1 MSATRSAW
9 FHCFL
14 FKFPNRPARDSAQC
28 DILSPTPCFYFHFC
42 RWCWQQT
49 RNSWKFKFDFFFLY
63 NTAPFTSKTQ
73 IRCQLAG
80 GRSVGSLKCLLRKPP
95 ISNRFQLKS
104 KCHNIKCLFSVLK
117 ITNVGLLAHLL
128 LELWDLQSDLQ
139 HTSDRHIKQIQCRHV
154 VSDAHVQLEYVKCS
168 WLQERH
174 HTEMPTIKPF
184 ANGCHW
190 NDLQ

>member
-14 FKFPNRPARDSAQC
+14 FKFPNWLRETLRSVIFWAYHPVSIFISVDHVES
-28 DILSPTPCFYFHFC
+28 
-42 RWCWQQT
+42 RWRT
-49 RNSWKFKFDFFFLY
+49 AENSNLIFLY
-63 NTAPFTSKTQ
+63 NTAPFTTKTQ

-80 GRSVGSLKCLLRKPP
+80 GRSVGSLKFLLRKHP
-95 ISNRFQLKS
+95 ISNCFLLKS

-117 ITNVGLLAHLL
+117 ITNVGQLTHLL
-128 LELWDLQSDLQ
+128 LQSDLQ
-139 HTSDRHIKQIQCRHV
+139 RTSDHHIKQIQCHHV
-154 VSDAHVQLEYVKCS
+154 VSDAHVQLEHDVKCF